1 MAHCFNLDRPILFYP
16 VGDMFGT
23 VVRGCLLFIAI
34 HLSLAARLQPDAQ
47 LQASLQYEAPAFP
60 ESYQVE
66 LLTLK

>member
-1 MAHCFNLDRPILFYP
+1 
-16 VGDMFGT
+16 MFGT

-47 LQASLQYEAPAFP
+47 LQASLQYEAPVFP